1 MLKLISPTARSDL
14 GPVTATIAS
23 ERGTCDPAPHPFAAH
38 RHPRSL
44 VMKSAL
50 TALAVA
56 LSLVATP
63 VASAGH
69 HTPHPHAA
77 GKHHPVKAHAAA
89 MACRTRAC

>member
-1 MLKLISPTARSDL
+1 
-14 GPVTATIAS
+14 
-23 ERGTCDPAPHPFAAH
+23 
-38 RHPRSL
+38 
-44 VMKSAL
+44 MKSAL

-69 HTPHPHAA
+69 HKPHPHAA

-89 MACRTRAC
+89 MVCRTRAC